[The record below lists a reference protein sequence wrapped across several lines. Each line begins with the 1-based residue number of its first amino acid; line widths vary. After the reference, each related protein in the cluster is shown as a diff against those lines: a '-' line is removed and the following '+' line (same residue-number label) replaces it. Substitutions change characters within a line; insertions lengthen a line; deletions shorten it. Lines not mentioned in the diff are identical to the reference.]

1 MFLTGPLYYLEVTF
15 VAILVNV
22 VPAFAPP
29 TWLVL
34 ALYKINHPYL
44 NLLALA
50 FAGVVGSVIGR
61 FVMYKYSEALGKY
74 VPKKE
79 VENLRYFRKFVGE
92 TKPRVFIE
100 TFLFSL
106 SPFPSNFLFIAFGMS
121 EVNLQPVLVGFFLGR
136 LLSYSLLIQAS
147 FSSFGY
153 LSGYIGSDTATLAAD
168 LIGLVFAVIVIFI
181 RWKKVYLRAHEWKE
195 KFLKRLKKD

>member
-1 MFLTGPLYYLEVTF
+1 MFLTGPLYYLEITLVSIF
-15 VAILVNV
+15 VNV

-50 FAGVVGSVIGR
+50 LAGVVGSVIGR
-61 FVMYKYSEALGKY
+61 YIMYKYSEVLGKY
-74 VPKKE
+74 VPKKNA
-79 VENLRYFRKFVGE
+79 ENLHYFRKFVGE
-92 TKPRVFIE
+92 SNNRVFIE

-147 FSSFGY
+147 FSSYSYFA
-153 LSGYIGSDTATLAAD
+153 GYIGNGTATLAAD

-181 RWKKVYLRAHEWKE
+181 RWKGVYLRAHEWKE
-195 KFLKRLKKD
+195 KFLKRLKK